1 MDAAEFKQRT
11 REFANRVINL
21 AENLLRT
28 RAADVIA
35 HQIIKSG
42 TSVAANYRAACRA
55 RSPAD
60 FRSKMGIVEEEA
72 DETVFWLELISDR
85 GHVKPARLAP
95 ILKEANEIVSM
106 VVASIRTSRRKSDRR
121 TYPANPQ
128 SAIRNPQF
136 P

>member
-1 MDAAEFKQRT
+1 MDATVFKQRT

-21 AENLLRT
+21 GESLPSSRSAN
-28 RAADVIA
+28 VIA
-35 HQIIKSG
+35 HQIIKSA

-60 FRSKMGIVEEEA
+60 FQSKMGIVEEEA
-72 DETVFWLELISDR
+72 DETAFWLEMISDR
-85 GHVKPARLAP
+85 RFVKPDRLAP
-95 ILKEANEIVSM
+95 LLKEANEIVAM
-106 VVASIRTSRRKSDRR
+106 VVASIRTSRRTSQRR
-121 TYPANPQ
+121 TTSNPR